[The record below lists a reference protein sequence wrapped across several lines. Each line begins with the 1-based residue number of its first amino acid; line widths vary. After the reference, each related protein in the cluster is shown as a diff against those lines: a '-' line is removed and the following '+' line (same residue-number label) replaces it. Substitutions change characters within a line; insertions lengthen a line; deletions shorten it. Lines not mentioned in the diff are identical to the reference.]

1 MSKRKKIYQFF
12 ILINV
17 FAWISLPVLGW
28 SGGDWLHERP
38 DTASIM
44 EGRAI
49 FLALNDVDSD
59 ALPELSEESAALFF
73 NLHIKI
79 PSPDDQTHI
88 HGMIDNCCSSG
99 GLVCDG
105 GLTFGSHTS
114 VLDKIFLTPYDNSV
128 LNLDSVDGP
137 PLFHPPKP
145 QS

>member
-1 MSKRKKIYQFF
+1 MSKRKKIYRLF

-38 DTASIM
+38 DTASII

-49 FLALNDVDSD
+49 LLALDNVDSD
-59 ALPELSEESAALFF
+59 ALPSLSDESAAQFVS
-73 NLHIKI
+73 LHIKI
-79 PSPDDQTHI
+79 PSPDDQMHI

-105 GLTFGSHTS
+105 GLTIGSYT
-114 VLDKIFLTPYDNSV
+114 VALDKIFLTPDENSV
-128 LNLDSVDGP
+128 LNLHSINGP
-137 PLFHPPKP
+137 PLFHPPKT